1 MRIVRQRFFS
11 EENNN
16 LSNVGEGLALLG
28 GVGAYSSSMLAA
40 DLKKAQKK
48 GKEKFTE
55 ADYEAFVKNSQAK
68 EELAAKEKKEIQ
80 KLKEEAREGIKKGRK
95 SPAWF
100 NIKKD
105 QLGRLYEESYH
116 KIMDENRVPVEKVLA
131 ENKKIDKALRKAR
144 WGIGISAAS
153 AAAGSGMYLKGR
165 RKDKED

>member
-1 MRIVRQRFFS
+1 MRIIRQRLFS

-48 GKEKFTE
+48 GSKKYDD
-55 ADYEAFVKNSQAK
+55 AAYEAFVKNSQAAK
-68 EELAAKEKKEIQ
+68 ELSAKEKEEIQ
-80 KLKEEAREGIKKGRK
+80 KLAERAREGVKKGRF
-95 SPAWF
+95 SPGMF
-100 NIKKD
+100 NLKKE
-105 QLGRLYEESYH
+105 QLSKFYDEAFD
-116 KIMDENRVPVEKVLA
+116 KIMKENHVPVEKVLA

-144 WGIGISAAS
+144 WGMGISAAS
-153 AAAGSGMYLKGR
+153 AAAGGGMYLKGR

>member
-1 MRIVRQRFFS
+1 MRIIRQRLFS

-48 GKEKFTE
+48 GSKKYDD
-55 ADYEAFVKNSQAK
+55 AAYEAFVKNSQAAK
-68 EELAAKEKKEIQ
+68 ELSAKEKEEIQ
-80 KLKEEAREGIKKGRK
+80 KLAERAREGGRFSPGVFNLKKE
-95 SPAWF
+95 
-100 NIKKD
+100 
-105 QLGRLYEESYH
+105 QLSKFYDEAFD
-116 KIMDENRVPVEKVLA
+116 KIMKENHVPVEKVLA

-144 WGIGISAAS
+144 WGMGISAAS
-153 AAAGSGMYLKGR
+153 AAAGGGMYLKGR

>member
-68 EELAAKEKKEIQ
+68 EELAAEEEKEIQ
-80 KLKEEAREGIKKGRK
+80 KLKEKAREGIKKGK

-144 WGIGISAAS
+144 WGMGISAAS
-153 AAAGSGMYLKGR
+153 AAAGGGMYLKGR

>member
-1 MRIVRQRFFS
+1 MRIIRQRFFS

-28 GVGAYSSSMLAA
+28 GVGTYSSSMLAA

-48 GKEKFTE
+48 GKEKLAE
-55 ADYEAFVKNSQAK
+55 AGYEAFVKNSRAI

-80 KLKEEAREGIKKGRK
+80 KLKEKAQEGIKKGK

-105 QLGRLYEESYH
+105 QLGRLYEESYN

-144 WGIGISAAS
+144 WGMGISAAS
-153 AAAGSGMYLKGR
+153 AAAGGGMYLKGR